1 METQERTV
9 PQIEL
14 RGLSKIYQ
22 IPGGEVQALSNISLT
37 IERGDIYGI
46 IGMSGAGKSTLIRCI
61 NLLETPTTG
70 EVLIDGNCI
79 FRHFPDDPS
88 RGEDLRISG
97 KDLIDLR
104 KEIGMI
110 FQTPNLLMQSTVEKN
125 IAFPMEIAGKSKGE
139 IKDRVSDLL
148 NLVNI
153 SDKAKNYPSQ
163 LSGGQ
168 RQRVSIARAL
178 ANNPKILLC
187 DEPTSAL
194 DTLITNQILDLL
206 WDINRKLNV
215 TIVLIT
221 HEIRVV
227 KKICNKVAVID
238 SNHIVEQGDIG
249 SVMMNPSQEI
259 TKQLLI
265 GSKG

>member
-1 METQERTV
+1 MIKV
-9 PQIEL
+9 NN
-14 RGLSKIYQ
+14 LSKTFVSGKQ
-22 IPGGEVQALSNISLT
+22 SFTALENVSLH
-37 IERGDIYGI
+37 IEQNDIYGI

-61 NLLETPTTG
+61 NLLETPTSG
-70 EVLIDGNCI
+70 EIFIENKCI
-79 FRHFPDDPS
+79 FRNLPERPAENVMLS
-88 RGEDLRISG
+88 RNELSE
-97 KDLIDLR
+97 LR
-104 KEIGMI
+104 KKIGMI
-110 FQTPNLLMQSTVEKN
+110 FQAPNLLMQRTVESN
-125 IAFPMEIAGKSKGE
+125 IAFPMEIAGKSKSE
-139 IKDRVSDLL
+139 IRSRTEELM
-148 NLVNI
+148 NLVGI
-153 SDKAKNYPSQ
+153 REKAKNYPSQ

-206 WDINRKLNV
+206 WDINQKLNV

-227 KKICNKVAVID
+227 NKICNKVAVID
-238 SNHIVEQGDIG
+238 QNHIVEKGDIG
-249 SVMMNPSQEI
+249 SVMMNPSEEI

-265 GSKG
+265 GSRG

>member
-1 METQERTV
+1 
-9 PQIEL
+9 
-14 RGLSKIYQ
+14 
-22 IPGGEVQALSNISLT
+22 
-37 IERGDIYGI
+37 
-46 IGMSGAGKSTLIRCI
+46 
-61 NLLETPTTG
+61 
-70 EVLIDGNCI
+70 
-79 FRHFPDDPS
+79 
-88 RGEDLRISG
+88 
-97 KDLIDLR
+97 
-104 KEIGMI
+104 MI
-110 FQTPNLLMQSTVEKN
+110 FQSPNLLMQTTVEKN

-139 IKDRVSDLL
+139 IKDRVADLMD
-148 NLVNI
+148 LVNI

-206 WDINRKLNV
+206 WDINQKLNV

-238 SNHIVEQGDIG
+238 QNHIVEQGDIG
-249 SVMMNPSQEI
+249 TVMMNPSQEI

>member
-1 METQERTV
+1 M
-9 PQIEL
+9 IKIKD
-14 RGLSKIYQ
+14 LSKTFQ
-22 IPGGEVQALSNISLT
+22 TGGTSFKALENVSLHV
-37 IERGDIYGI
+37 EKNDIYGI

-79 FRHFPDDPS
+79 FRHFTDEPS
-88 RGEDLRISG
+88 RGEDLKISG
-97 KDLIDLR
+97 KELIDLR

-110 FQTPNLLMQSTVEKN
+110 FQTPNLLMQSSVEKN

-139 IKDRVSDLL
+139 IKDRVADLL

-249 SVMMNPSQEI
+249 TVMMNPSQEI